1 MGGGGTVVPITRTGV
16 RSRGVQAACLLGFRA
31 VADPRFKGRAV
42 ADPAGLALRAVL
54 PSVELPCVGRSG
66 RSFLP
71 SGVAFRSMLETLF
84 RVVPSCLA
92 SVPAGLALRP
102 TTVPAVR
109 PAWRCGGRSETAFLR
124 FFHYG
129 AREGRGS
136 SGVPAL
142 PALPAVLPAV
152 LPSCGRSGVAS
163 CLPCLPSAQGR
174 SVRPWVR
181 RALRGSVVP
190 AVLFGVPSPRSGS
203 FGGSFRSFIGTARGH
218 FSPYI
223 GRKTQLDPAQPLDRS
238 GFEPVFAPVLFVGRS
253 FLGRS
258 VPDPVVFI

>member
-1 MGGGGTVVPITRTGV
+1 MRHSFQG
-16 RSRGVQAACLLGFRA
+16 RSV
-31 VADPRFKGRAV
+31 
-42 ADPAGLALRAVL
+42 
-54 PSVELPCVGRSG
+54 LPCVRSG
-66 RSFLP
+66 TACLASGDRSCRP
-71 SGVAFRSMLETLF
+71 SGVAL
-84 RVVPSCLA
+84 
-92 SVPAGLALRP
+92 
-102 TTVPAVR
+102 
-109 PAWRCGGRSETAFLR
+109 GRSFRDSFLR
-124 FFHYG
+124 FFHHG

-136 SGVPAL
+136 SGVPAVV
-142 PALPAVLPAV
+142 PCLPAVVGIGTARPAV
-152 LPSCGRSGVAS
+152 LRSFRRCVLPAS
-163 CLPCLPSAQGR
+163 CLPSAQGR

-190 AVLFGVPSPRSGS
+190 AVLFGGPSPRSGS
-203 FGGSFRSFIGTARGH
+203 FGGSFGSFIGTARCR